1 MGSDDAPPDVA
12 PPHPAPQEHRRPSLV
27 GRMMERAR
35 YVAAIPAVGMVLL
48 SLGTVVWAVVKA
60 VSVAG
65 DVIADPSDLDVIA
78 DLLKVTDL
86 FLIGIV
92 FLIVGVGLW
101 ELFVEDI
108 ELPPGL
114 SVRTLSDL
122 KDKLID
128 TLVLVLGVSFVE
140 QVLARPGWDGLLEL
154 AASIAVVTGVLVL
167 FRVLKIQRS
176 G

>member
-1 MGSDDAPPDVA
+1 MGADDAA
-12 PPHPAPQEHRRPSLV
+12 PVEATGERGARPGPV
-27 GRMMERAR
+27 GRAMERAR
-35 YVAAIPAVGMVLL
+35 FVAAVPAVGMVLL
-48 SLGTVVWAVVKA
+48 SLGTVLWATYKA
-60 VSVAG
+60 VWVAV
-65 DVIADPSDLDVIA
+65 DVVGDPSDLDVIA

-154 AASIAVVTGVLVL
+154 AASIALVTGVLVA
-167 FRVLKIQRS
+167 FRVLKVQRR